1 MSNIHPWDTKPTMS
15 GLPRLGMD
23 FKIPKSLPLIFPK
36 FKGTVERNEVH
47 RRKAAVV
54 NVCHFQV

>member
-1 MSNIHPWDTKPTMS
+1 MS